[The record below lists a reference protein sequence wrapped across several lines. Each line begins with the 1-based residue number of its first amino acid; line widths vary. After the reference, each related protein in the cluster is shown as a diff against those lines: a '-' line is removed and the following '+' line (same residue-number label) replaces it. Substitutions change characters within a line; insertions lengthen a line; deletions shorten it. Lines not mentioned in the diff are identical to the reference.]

1 MKVTLLLADAAQAAE
16 GKLYVLGGGLSIT
29 GPHPSPLAPQANC
42 EIGNDHHEDNPE
54 PHLSQ
59 MLHYVHGHSISPP
72 TPRRRASGDDPTR
85 LQRHATRSLLRGWRR
100 EEAFP
105 PVVSGRVA

>member
-1 MKVTLLLADAAQAAE
+1 MRSNAPSAGGAA
-16 GKLYVLGGGLSIT
+16 GLMNGSRLSVHA
-29 GPHPSPLAPQANC
+29 GPTSHPSPLAPQANC